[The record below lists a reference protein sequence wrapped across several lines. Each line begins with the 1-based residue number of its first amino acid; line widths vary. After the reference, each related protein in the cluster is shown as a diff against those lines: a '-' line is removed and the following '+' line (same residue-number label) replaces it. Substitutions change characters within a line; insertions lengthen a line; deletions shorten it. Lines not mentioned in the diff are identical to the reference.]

1 MPIRAERPYAV
12 LMLSPIILVVYA
24 LAVARLTRMIT
35 ADKILERPRVAV
47 VKWAWVRAN
56 PWIKKEPAEDRR
68 KNLALAMSADADHP
82 PMLAYFAF
90 CPWCVS
96 IWVGASAAPLV
107 WLWGARPWLLVPAL
121 ALALSYV
128 TGFLASHEG

>member
-47 VKWAWVRAN
+47 VKWAWRRSY
-56 PWIKKEPAEDRR
+56 PWIKVEPKDAQN
-68 KNLALAMSADADHP
+68 KALAMVMSNHADRP

-96 IWVGASAAPLV
+96 IWIGAGVAPLV

-128 TGFLASHEG
+128 TGFLANREG